1 MAQGQPVGRPVT
13 INHAQGPLAV
23 DIGWYRR
30 RGKEEGRKEKVQR
43 EEHSNGGQKEK
54 AKLKR
59 GRNKKS
65 KPFSKAEEQLMTQIL
80 QPLNAVKSVT
90 LVSSRFPATW

>member
-1 MAQGQPVGRPVT
+1 MAQGQPVGRLVT

-30 RGKEEGRKEKVQR
+30 RVKEEGRKENVQR
-43 EEHSNGGQKEK
+43 EEHNNGGQKEK
-54 AKLKR
+54 AKLR